1 MSFLKH
7 RFLATPSCGKDNQDK
22 VKTASLLNLML

>member
-22 VKTASLLNLML
+22 VKTAFLLSLML